1 MMIVFGTVFVAVAL
15 VSVLVRAAVPGGKVF
30 GSVPLPSGDLARQF
44 DNLAM
49 GVLLLPGAIFA
60 GAFTATASYSAR
72 QDALLPGWLTIAGYV
87 VAVLQLAGGLF
98 LPFVLFL
105 LWMLVVSI
113 VLLRRRATVGTQAA
127 APIRQS

>member
-1 MMIVFGTVFVAVAL
+1 
-15 VSVLVRAAVPGGKVF
+15 
-30 GSVPLPSGDLARQF
+30 
-44 DNLAM
+44 
-49 GVLLLPGAIFA
+49 
-60 GAFTATASYSAR
+60 
-72 QDALLPGWLTIAGYV
+72 LPGWLTIAGYV